1 MNSKNIEAVILSRK
15 DFGEADRLLTAFSLE
30 EGKIKIIAKG
40 SRKIKSK
47 MAGHIEPFTVGKYHL
62 INGKTF
68 YILAGAEKG
77 ELNNGLSADI
87 NIYRDASYLCE
98 IVDLTMQEGEA
109 NETIFRLLVDTLR
122 IIGNFNEAKKEIII
136 RFFEFRLLKSLGYNP
151 NFTKC
156 LNCSSDIT
164 EKDVYHGGFEGVYCH
179 PCEGEG
185 QNIGKNTLKILR
197 LFQRSELEDILSIKN
212 IEAYNNDLKAVILP
226 YFYDILPRKPKSPE
240 L

>member
-1 MNSKNIEAVILSRK
+1 MNSRNIKAVILSRR
-15 DFGEADRLLTAFSLE
+15 DFGEADRLITAFSLE

-62 INGKTF
+62 INGRSF

-77 ELNNGLSADI
+77 ELNNSLSADI
-87 NIYRDASYLCE
+87 NIYRDASYICE
-98 IVDLTMQEGEA
+98 IVDLTMQEGES
-109 NETIFRLLVDTLR
+109 NETIFWLLVEVLGRLGDLD
-122 IIGNFNEAKKEIII
+122 EPKKEIVI
-136 RFFEFRLLKSLGYNP
+136 RFFEFKLLKSLGYSP

-156 LNCSSDIT
+156 LKCSTDIT
-164 EKDVYHGGFEGVYCH
+164 EKDIYHGGFEGVYCH

-185 QNIGKNTLKILR
+185 KRIDKNTLKILR
-197 LFQRSELEDILSIKN
+197 LFQKSDLDEILSIKN
-212 IEAYNNDLKAVILP
+212 IEAYNNDLKSIIIP